1 MPKTKQRTP
10 ELRDYVMSVAVG
22 LLAEQGVAGFTARGI
37 AREAKT
43 STPAVYELF
52 GDKWGLVREVF
63 FEGFRLLR
71 RYLGSSSTPVTRGR
85 SRRAYRD
92 LPEIHE

>member
-1 MPKTKQRTP
+1 MCSWLFQLRLLLQPLHFL
-10 ELRDYVMSVAVG
+10 ELVDTDAI
-22 LLAEQGVAGFTARGI
+22 AGH
-37 AREAKT
+37 EAF
-43 STPAVYELF
+43 VYELF